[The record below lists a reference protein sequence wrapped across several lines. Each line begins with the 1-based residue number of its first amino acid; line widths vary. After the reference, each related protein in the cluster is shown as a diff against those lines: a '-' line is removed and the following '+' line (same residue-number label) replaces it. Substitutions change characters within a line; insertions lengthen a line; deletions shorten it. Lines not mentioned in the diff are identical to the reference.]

1 MKLKARE
8 SVVVQLPVMARDF
21 ARFDELRQE
30 WAVQG
35 GRYIVHVERNGA
47 DTDVSMSIDLN
58 RETFEP

>member
-1 MKLKARE
+1 MF
-8 SVVVQLPVMARDF
+8 VVQLPVMARDF

-35 GRYIVHVERNGA
+35 GRYIVYVERNGA